1 MRDCTKKCLELDVS
15 CPVEDCRQWIDYEE
29 DLNCTII
36 AVSNNDDKKMTLREV
51 GKRLGISYVRVK
63 QIEDKVLRKME
74 KLKEFSS

>member
-1 MRDCTKKCLELDVS
+1 MKCFEVCEKMKKICGEAG
-15 CPVEDCRQWIDYEE
+15 CRQWIDYEE

>member
-1 MRDCTKKCLELDVS
+1 MKCFEVCAKVKSS
-15 CPVEDCRQWIDYEE
+15 CDETDCRQWINYEE

-36 AVSNNDDKKMTLREV
+36 AVFNNDEKKMTLREA

-63 QIEDKVLRKME
+63 QIEDKVLQKIE

>member
-1 MRDCTKKCLELDVS
+1 MKCFEVCTKMKSS
-15 CPVEDCRQWIDYEE
+15 CDKTGCRQWIDYEE

-36 AVSNNDDKKMTLREV
+36 AVFNNNEKKMTLREV

-63 QIEDKVLRKME
+63 QIEDKVLQKME

>member
-1 MRDCTKKCLELDVS
+1 MKCFEVCAKMKSS
-15 CPVEDCRQWIDYEE
+15 CDESGCRQWIDYEE

-36 AVSNNDDKKMTLREV
+36 AVFNNNEKKMTLREV

-63 QIEDKVLRKME
+63 QIEDKVLQKME